1 MDDKEKSNCIARDYE
16 SALIWREDEQSF
28 CDVIS
33 NACIDMAN
41 WKNEQIWL
49 LIDAIDHAYLKTDG
63 TYGDLS
69 YEVSDKVK
77 YLKSI
82 LK

>member
-1 MDDKEKSNCIARDYE
+1 MTNDDKAKEISFGYGEYAVAMEMAK
-16 SALIWREDEQSF
+16 WKDEQLY
-28 CDVIS
+28 
-33 NACIDMAN
+33 
-41 WKNEQIWL
+41 L

-77 YLKSI
+77 YLKSS
-82 LK
+82 LKQPIE